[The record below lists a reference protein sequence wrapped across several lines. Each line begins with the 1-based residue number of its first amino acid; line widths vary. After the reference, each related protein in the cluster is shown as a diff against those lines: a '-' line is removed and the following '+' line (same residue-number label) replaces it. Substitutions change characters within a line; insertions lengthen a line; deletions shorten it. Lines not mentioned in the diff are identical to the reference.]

1 MSTSIS
7 IPTTNANTAYLFPG
21 QGSQKVGMGLSFFE
35 KSPNVKKLFH
45 RIDEILDKPLSKIIF
60 YGPEEELNKTENA
73 QPSIMAASLA
83 AIITMQ
89 ESLKNSMPAPAFV
102 AGHSLGEFTAIAA
115 TNALDIDSCVYL
127 VQERANLMQKACD
140 ENPGSMAAIIGLD
153 ESSLTEIVFQTGAY
167 ISNINMPDQIVIS
180 GENMSIARAIDLAK
194 ARGAK
199 RAIPLKVGGGFHS
212 GLMEPAKIGLIE
224 TIADLDFHDPNVPI
238 IANCSAEPLIDGEN
252 IKQELISQISS
263 CVQWSKTMDYMIG
276 EGVTNFIEIGPG
288 TALSSMAK
296 RMGKNLN
303 TLNIQNIEDIKKIK

>member
-140 ENPGSMAAIIGLD
+140 ENPGSMAAILGLPI
-153 ESSLTEIVFQTGAY
+153 EEIQKIETQFDIH
-167 ISNINMPDQIVIS
+167 ISNINTQEQIVIS
-180 GENMSIARAIDLAK
+180 GEEKEVQNAILMAKNLK
-194 ARGAK
+194 ARK
-199 RAIPLKVGGGFHS
+199 SYI
-212 GLMEPAKIGLIE
+212 
-224 TIADLDFHDPNVPI
+224 
-238 IANCSAEPLIDGEN
+238 
-252 IKQELISQISS
+252 
-263 CVQWSKTMDYMIG
+263 Y
-276 EGVTNFIEIGPG
+276 
-288 TALSSMAK
+288 
-296 RMGKNLN
+296 
-303 TLNIQNIEDIKKIK
+303 

>member
-21 QGSQKVGMGLSFFE
+21 QGSQKVGMGLSFLE

-127 VQERANLMQKACD
+127 VQERANLMQKACN
-140 ENPGSMAAIIGLD
+140 ENPGSMAAILGLPI
-153 ESSLTEIVFQTGAY
+153 EEIQKIETQFDIH
-167 ISNINMPDQIVIS
+167 ISNINTQEQIVIS
-180 GENMSIARAIDLAK
+180 GEEKEVQNAILMAKNLK
-194 ARGAK
+194 ARK
-199 RAIPLKVGGGFHS
+199 SIMLKVNGAFHS
-212 GLMEPAKIGLIE
+212 PLMKS
-224 TIADLDFHDPNVPI
+224 TIPEFKKFVKKLDFKNPNIPI
-238 IANCSAEPLIDGEN
+238 IANITGKPIFDSDSIQKEIV
-252 IKQELISQISS
+252 SQICE
-263 CVQWSKTMDYMIG
+263 CVQWEKTMKFMIEDG
-276 EGVTNFIEIGPG
+276 ITNFIEIGPG

-296 RMGKNLN
+296 RMAKNLN
-303 TLNIQNIEDIKKIK
+303 TLSIQNIEDIKKIK

>member
-140 ENPGSMAAIIGLD
+140 ENPGSMAAILGLPI
-153 ESSLTEIVFQTGAY
+153 EEIQKIETQFDIH
-167 ISNINMPDQIVIS
+167 ISNINTQEQIVIS
-180 GENMSIARAIDLAK
+180 GEEKEVQNAILMAKNLK
-194 ARGAK
+194 ARK
-199 RAIPLKVGGGFHS
+199 SIMLKVNGAFHS
-212 GLMEPAKIGLIE
+212 PLMKS
-224 TIADLDFHDPNVPI
+224 TIPEFKKFVKKLDFKNPNIPI
-238 IANCSAEPLIDGEN
+238 IANITGKPIFDSDSIQKEIV
-252 IKQELISQISS
+252 SQICE
-263 CVQWSKTMDYMIG
+263 CVQWEKTMKFMIEDG
-276 EGVTNFIEIGPG
+276 ITNFIEIGPG

>member
-1 MSTSIS
+1 MCIRDS
-7 IPTTNANTAYLFPG
+7 ANTAYLFPG

-140 ENPGSMAAIIGLD
+140 ENPGSMAAILGLPI
-153 ESSLTEIVFQTGAY
+153 EEIQKIETQFDIH
-167 ISNINMPDQIVIS
+167 ISNINTQEQIVIS
-180 GENMSIARAIDLAK
+180 GEEKEVQNAILMAKNLK
-194 ARGAK
+194 ARK
-199 RAIPLKVGGGFHS
+199 SIMLKVNGAFHS
-212 GLMEPAKIGLIE
+212 PLMKS
-224 TIADLDFHDPNVPI
+224 TIPEFKKFVKKLDFKNPNIPI
-238 IANCSAEPLIDGEN
+238 IANITGKPIFDSDSIQKEIV
-252 IKQELISQISS
+252 SQICE
-263 CVQWSKTMDYMIG
+263 CVQWEKTMKFMIEDG
-276 EGVTNFIEIGPG
+276 ITNFIEIGPG

>member
-83 AIITMQ
+83 AIIFMQ

-127 VQERANLMQKACD
+127 VQERANLMQKACN
-140 ENPGSMAAIIGLD
+140 ENPGTMAAILGLPI
-153 ESSLTEIVFQTGAY
+153 EEIQKIETQFDIH
-167 ISNINMPDQIVIS
+167 ISNINTQEQIVIS
-180 GENMSIARAIDLAK
+180 GEEKEVQNAILMAKNLK
-194 ARGAK
+194 ARK
-199 RAIPLKVGGGFHS
+199 SIMLKVNGAFHS
-212 GLMEPAKIGLIE
+212 PLMKS
-224 TIADLDFHDPNVPI
+224 TIPEFKKFVKKLDFKNPNIPI
-238 IANCSAEPLIDGEN
+238 IANITGKPIFDSDSIQKEIV
-252 IKQELISQISS
+252 SQICE
-263 CVQWSKTMDYMIG
+263 CVQWEKTMKFMIEDG
-276 EGVTNFIEIGPG
+276 ITNFIEIGPG

-303 TLNIQNIEDIKKIK
+303 TLSIQNIEDIEKIK

>member
-127 VQERANLMQKACD
+127 VQERANLMQKACN
-140 ENPGSMAAIIGLD
+140 ENPGSMAAILGLPI
-153 ESSLTEIVFQTGAY
+153 EEIQKIETQFDIH
-167 ISNINMPDQIVIS
+167 ISNINTQEQIVIS
-180 GENMSIARAIDLAK
+180 GEEKEVQNAILMAKNLK
-194 ARGAK
+194 ARK
-199 RAIPLKVGGGFHS
+199 SIMLKVNGAFHS
-212 GLMEPAKIGLIE
+212 PLMKS
-224 TIADLDFHDPNVPI
+224 TIPEFKKFVKKLDFKNPNIPI
-238 IANCSAEPLIDGEN
+238 IANITGKPIFDSDSIQKEIV
-252 IKQELISQISS
+252 SQICE
-263 CVQWSKTMDYMIG
+263 CVQWEKTMKFMIEDG
-276 EGVTNFIEIGPG
+276 ITNFIEIGPG

-303 TLNIQNIEDIKKIK
+303 TLSIQNIEDIEKIK

>member
-89 ESLKNSMPAPAFV
+89 ESLKNNMPAPAFV

-127 VQERANLMQKACD
+127 VQERANLMQKACN
-140 ENPGSMAAIIGLD
+140 ENPGTMAAILGLHI
-153 ESSLTEIVFQTGAY
+153 EEIQKIETQFDIH
-167 ISNINMPDQIVIS
+167 ISNINTQEQIVIS
-180 GENMSIARAIDLAK
+180 GEEKEVQNAILMAKNLK
-194 ARGAK
+194 ARKSIMLNVNGA
-199 RAIPLKVGGGFHS
+199 FHS
-212 GLMEPAKIGLIE
+212 PLMKS
-224 TIADLDFHDPNVPI
+224 TIPEFKKFVKKLDFKNPNIPI
-238 IANCSAEPLIDGEN
+238 VANITGKPIFDSDSIQKEIV
-252 IKQELISQISS
+252 SQICE
-263 CVQWSKTMDYMIG
+263 CVQWEKTMKFMIEDG
-276 EGVTNFIEIGPG
+276 ITNFIEIGPG

-303 TLNIQNIEDIKKIK
+303 TLSIQNIEDIKKIK

>member
-127 VQERANLMQKACD
+127 VQERANLMQKACN
-140 ENPGSMAAIIGLD
+140 ENPGTMAAILGLPI
-153 ESSLTEIVFQTGAY
+153 EEIQKIETQFDIH
-167 ISNINMPDQIVIS
+167 ISNINTQEQIVIS
-180 GENMSIARAIDLAK
+180 GEEKEVQNAILMAKNLK
-194 ARGAK
+194 ARK
-199 RAIPLKVGGGFHS
+199 SIMLKVSGAFHS
-212 GLMEPAKIGLIE
+212 PLMKS
-224 TIADLDFHDPNVPI
+224 TIPEFKKFVKKLDFKNPNIPI
-238 IANCSAEPLIDGEN
+238 IANITGKPIFDSDSIQKEIV
-252 IKQELISQISS
+252 SQICE
-263 CVQWSKTMDYMIG
+263 CVQWEKTMKFMIEDG
-276 EGVTNFIEIGPG
+276 ITNFIEIGPG

-303 TLNIQNIEDIKKIK
+303 TLSIQNIEDIKKIK

>member
-115 TNALDIDSCVYL
+115 TNSLDIDSCINL
-127 VQERANLMQKACD
+127 VKERANLMQKACN
-140 ENPGSMAAIIGLD
+140 ENPGTMAAILGLPI
-153 ESSLTEIVFQTGAY
+153 EEIQKIETQFDIH
-167 ISNINMPDQIVIS
+167 ISNINTKEQIVIS
-180 GENMSIARAIDLAK
+180 GEEKEVQNAILMAKNLK
-194 ARGAK
+194 ARK
-199 RAIPLKVGGGFHS
+199 SIMLKVNGAFHS
-212 GLMEPAKIGLIE
+212 PLMKS
-224 TIADLDFHDPNVPI
+224 TIPGFKKFVKKLDFKNPNIPI
-238 IANCSAEPLIDGEN
+238 IANITGKPIFDSDSIQKEIV
-252 IKQELISQISS
+252 SQICE
-263 CVQWSKTMDYMIG
+263 CVQWEKTMKFMIEDG
-276 EGVTNFIEIGPG
+276 ITNFIEIGPG

-303 TLNIQNIEDIKKIK
+303 TLSIQNIEDIKKIK

>member
-127 VQERANLMQKACD
+127 VQERANLMQKACN
-140 ENPGSMAAIIGLD
+140 ENPGTMAAILGLPI
-153 ESSLTEIVFQTGAY
+153 EEIQKIETQFDIH
-167 ISNINMPDQIVIS
+167 ISNINTKEQIVIS
-180 GENMSIARAIDLAK
+180 GEEKEVQNAILMAKNLK
-194 ARGAK
+194 ARK
-199 RAIPLKVGGGFHS
+199 SIMLKVNGAFHS
-212 GLMEPAKIGLIE
+212 PLMKS
-224 TIADLDFHDPNVPI
+224 TIPEFKKFVKKLDFKNPNIPI
-238 IANCSAEPLIDGEN
+238 IANITGKPIFDSDSIQKEIV
-252 IKQELISQISS
+252 SQICE
-263 CVQWSKTMDYMIG
+263 CVQWEKTMKFMIEDG
-276 EGVTNFIEIGPG
+276 ITNFIEIGPG

-296 RMGKNLN
+296 RMAKNLN
-303 TLNIQNIEDIKKIK
+303 TLSIQNIEDIKKIK

>member
-73 QPSIMAASLA
+73 QPSIMSASLA

-127 VQERANLMQKACD
+127 VQERANLMQKACN
-140 ENPGSMAAIIGLD
+140 ENPGTMAAILGLPI
-153 ESSLTEIVFQTGAY
+153 EEIQKIETQFDIH
-167 ISNINMPDQIVIS
+167 ISNINTQEQIVIS
-180 GENMSIARAIDLAK
+180 GEEKEVQNAILMAKNLK
-194 ARGAK
+194 ARK
-199 RAIPLKVGGGFHS
+199 SIMLKVNGAFHS
-212 GLMEPAKIGLIE
+212 PLMKS
-224 TIADLDFHDPNVPI
+224 TIPEFKKFVKKLDFKNPNIPI
-238 IANCSAEPLIDGEN
+238 IANITGKPIFDSDSIQKEIV
-252 IKQELISQISS
+252 SQICE
-263 CVQWSKTMDYMIG
+263 CVQWEKTMKFMIEDG
-276 EGVTNFIEIGPG
+276 ITNFIEIGPG

-296 RMGKNLN
+296 RMAKNLN
-303 TLNIQNIEDIKKIK
+303 TLSIQNIEDIKKIK

>member
-1 MSTSIS
+1 MSAYIS

-83 AIITMQ
+83 AIISMQ

-115 TNALDIDSCVYL
+115 TNALDIDSCIYL

-140 ENPGSMAAIIGLD
+140 ENPGTMAAILGLPI
-153 ESSLTEIVFQTGAY
+153 EEIQKIKTQFDIH
-167 ISNINMPDQIVIS
+167 ISNINTQEQIVIS
-180 GENMSIARAIDLAK
+180 GEEKEVQNAILMAKNLK
-194 ARGAK
+194 ARK
-199 RAIPLKVGGGFHS
+199 SIMLKVNGAFHS
-212 GLMEPAKIGLIE
+212 PLMKS
-224 TIADLDFHDPNVPI
+224 TIPGFKKFVKKLDFKNPNIPI
-238 IANCSAEPLIDGEN
+238 IANITGKPIFDSDSIQKEIV
-252 IKQELISQISS
+252 SQICE
-263 CVQWSKTMDYMIG
+263 CVQWEKTMKFMIEDG
-276 EGVTNFIEIGPG
+276 ITNFIEIGPG

-296 RMGKNLN
+296 RMAKNLN
-303 TLNIQNIEDIKKIK
+303 TLSIQNIEDIKKIK